1 VSHQTARCSHPHPT
15 SSLLQAAL
23 KRLDEEQK
31 FLLDRVTMHET
42 RARLLL
48 KLGRNDEAAKE
59 YAALVDDNPED
70 LDSVQN
76 YAAALGFVERSV

>member
-1 VSHQTARCSHPHPT
+1 
-15 SSLLQAAL
+15 
-23 KRLDEEQK
+23 
-31 FLLDRVTMHET
+31 MHET